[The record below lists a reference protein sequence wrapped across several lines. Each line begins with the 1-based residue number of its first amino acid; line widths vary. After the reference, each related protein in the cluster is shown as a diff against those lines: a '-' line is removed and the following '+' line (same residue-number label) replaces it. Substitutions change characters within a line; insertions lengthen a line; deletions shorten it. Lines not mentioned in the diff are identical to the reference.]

1 MQVLDSLID
10 GPLELGNVREGNE
23 LIGAIVRYLRTGAEP
38 EPRTDAQRMALTMVR
53 PVLEKSRARI
63 VAGSEGGSRQTSK
76 TGSKRPSKAG
86 SKRPSKAGSKRPSKA
101 GSKMTS
107 KDISNADSKR
117 TDKSTSKAPSDIY
130 SSSYT
135 PDPPSK
141 GEGCGEGEIPFA
153 EIVAALNDA
162 AGTSYRASSEKT
174 RRLIRARWAE
184 GYRLPDFEA
193 VVAAMAARWRG
204 DAKMAAYLRPET
216 LFGPKF
222 ESYRE
227 LARAVSPRGTG
238 GELDDEY
245 GRL

>member
-1 MQVLDSLID
+1 MQVQDSLID

-86 SKRPSKAGSKRPSKA
+86 SK
-101 GSKMTS
+101 MTS
-107 KDISNADSKR
+107 KDVSNADSKR
-117 TDKSTSKAPSDIY
+117 TDKPTSKAPSDIY

-135 PDPPSK
+135 PDSPSK

-153 EIVAALNDA
+153 EIVAALNGA

-204 DAKMAAYLRPET
+204 DAKMSAYLRPET

-222 ESYRE
+222 EGYRE
-227 LARAVSPRGTG
+227 LARQAAQTPG
-238 GELDDEY
+238 GGVAGDEY
-245 GRL
+245 SRL

>member
-63 VAGSEGGSRQTSK
+63 VAGSEGGSKQTSK
-76 TGSKRPSKAG
+76 TGSKRPSKAE
-86 SKRPSKAGSKRPSKA
+86 
-101 GSKMTS
+101 SKMTS
-107 KDISNADSKR
+107 KDVSNADSKR
-117 TDKSTSKAPSDIY
+117 TDKPTSKAPSDIY

-135 PDPPSK
+135 PDSPSK

-153 EIVAALNDA
+153 EIVAALNGA

-204 DAKMAAYLRPET
+204 DAKMSAYLRPET

-222 ESYRE
+222 EGYRE
-227 LARAVSPRGTG
+227 LARQAAQTPG
-238 GELDDEY
+238 GGAAGDEY
-245 GRL
+245 SRL

>member
-38 EPRTDAQRMALTMVR
+38 EPRTDSQRMALTMVR

-86 SKRPSKAGSKRPSKA
+86 SK
-101 GSKMTS
+101 MTS
-107 KDISNADSKR
+107 KDVSNADSKR
-117 TDKSTSKAPSDIY
+117 TDKPTSKAPSDIY

-135 PDPPSK
+135 PDSPSK

-153 EIVAALNDA
+153 EIVAALNGA

-204 DAKMAAYLRPET
+204 DAKMSAYLRPET

-222 ESYRE
+222 EGYRE
-227 LARAVSPRGTG
+227 LARQAAQTPG
-238 GELDDEY
+238 GGVAGDEY
-245 GRL
+245 SRL

>member
-10 GPLELGNVREGNE
+10 GPLELTNVREGNE

-63 VAGSEGGSRQTSK
+63 VAGREGGSRGGSGSGAESK
-76 TGSKRPSKAG
+76 RQSKPDSEEASGGSTEMESEVTSKRPSKTQ
-86 SKRPSKAGSKRPSKA
+86 SKRE
-101 GSKMTS
+101 
-107 KDISNADSKR
+107 
-117 TDKSTSKAPSDIY
+117 SDIY

-135 PDPPSK
+135 PDSPSK
-141 GEGCGEGEIPFA
+141 GEGCGEGDGEIPYGA
-153 EIVAALNDA
+153 IVGALNAA
-162 AGTSYRASSEKT
+162 AGTSYRPTSAKT

-184 GYRLPDFEA
+184 GYRLEDFEA
-193 VVAAMAARWRG
+193 VAATMAARWRG

-222 ESYRE
+222 EGYRE
-227 LARAVSPRGTG
+227 LARQASQTPG
-238 GELDDEY
+238 GGGAGDEY
-245 GRL
+245 SRL

>member
-63 VAGSEGGSRQTSK
+63 VAGSEGGSKPASRT
-76 TGSKRPSKAG
+76 AG
-86 SKRPSKAGSKRPSKA
+86 RRESKA

-107 KDISNADSKR
+107 KSGSSPDSKQ
-117 TDKSTSKAPSDIY
+117 TSKPTSKASSDIY

-135 PDPPSK
+135 PESPSK
-141 GEGCGEGEIPFA
+141 GEGCGEGDAEIPYDA
-153 EIVAALNDA
+153 IVGALNDM
-162 AGTSYRASSEKT
+162 AGTSFRPSSEKT

-204 DAKMAAYLRPET
+204 DAKMSAYLRPET

-222 ESYRE
+222 EGYRE
-227 LARAVSPRGTG
+227 LARQAAQTPG
-238 GELDDEY
+238 GGAAGDEY
-245 GRL
+245 SRL

>member
-86 SKRPSKAGSKRPSKA
+86 SK
-101 GSKMTS
+101 MTS
-107 KDISNADSKR
+107 NTDSKR
-117 TDKSTSKAPSDIY
+117 QTNPISKAPSDIY

-135 PDPPSK
+135 PDSPSE

-153 EIVAALNDA
+153 EIVAALNGA

-204 DAKMAAYLRPET
+204 DAKMSAYLRPET

-222 ESYRE
+222 EGYRE
-227 LARAVSPRGTG
+227 LARQAAQTPG
-238 GELDDEY
+238 GGAAGDEY
-245 GRL
+245 SRL

>member
-63 VAGSEGGSRQTSK
+63 VAGSEGGSKQTSK

-86 SKRPSKAGSKRPSKA
+86 SK
-101 GSKMTS
+101 MTS
-107 KDISNADSKR
+107 KDVSNADSKR
-117 TDKSTSKAPSDIY
+117 TDKPTSKAPSDIY

-135 PDPPSK
+135 PDSPSK

-153 EIVAALNDA
+153 EIVAALNGA

-204 DAKMAAYLRPET
+204 DAKMSAYLRPET

-222 ESYRE
+222 EGYRE
-227 LARAVSPRGTG
+227 LARQAAQTPG
-238 GELDDEY
+238 GGAAGDEY
-245 GRL
+245 SRL

>member
-10 GPLELGNVREGNE
+10 GPLELGNAREGNE

-63 VAGSEGGSRQTSK
+63 VAGSEGGSRPASK
-76 TGSKRPSKAG
+76 TV
-86 SKRPSKAGSKRPSKA
+86 SKRPSKA
-101 GSKMTS
+101 GSKMTNNTVSNPES
-107 KDISNADSKR
+107 KQTTKP
-117 TDKSTSKAPSDIY
+117 TSKAGSDIY

-135 PDPPSK
+135 PDSPSK
-141 GEGCGEGEIPFA
+141 GEGCGEGDDPIPYGA
-153 EIVAALNDA
+153 IVAALNDA

-193 VVAAMAARWRG
+193 VAAAMAARWRG
-204 DAKMAAYLRPET
+204 DAKMSAYLRPET

>member
-76 TGSKRPSKAG
+76 TV
-86 SKRPSKAGSKRPSKA
+86 SKRPSKA

-107 KDISNADSKR
+107 KDVSNADSKR
-117 TDKSTSKAPSDIY
+117 TDKPTSKAPSDIY

-135 PDPPSK
+135 PDSPSK
-141 GEGCGEGEIPFA
+141 GEGCGEGEVPFA
-153 EIVAALNDA
+153 EIVAALNGA

-204 DAKMAAYLRPET
+204 DAKMSAYLRPET

-222 ESYRE
+222 EGYRE
-227 LARAVSPRGTG
+227 LARQAAQTPG
-238 GELDDEY
+238 GGAAGDEY
-245 GRL
+245 SRL

>member
-38 EPRTDAQRMALTMVR
+38 EPRTDSQRMALTMVR

-63 VAGSEGGSRQTSK
+63 VAGSEGGSRPTSK
-76 TGSKRPSKAG
+76 RTSKAV
-86 SKRPSKAGSKRPSKA
+86 
-101 GSKMTS
+101 SKMTS
-107 KDISNADSKR
+107 KSDSNTESKE
-117 TDKSTSKAPSDIY
+117 TTEEESKARSDIY

-135 PDPPSK
+135 PDSPSK
-141 GEGCGEGEIPFA
+141 GEGCGEGEIPFDA
-153 EIVAALNDA
+153 IVAALNDA
-162 AGTSYRASSEKT
+162 AGTTYRASSRKT
-174 RRLIRARWAE
+174 RQLIRARWAE
-184 GYRLPDFEA
+184 GYRLEDFEA
-193 VVAAMAARWRG
+193 VVAAMATRWRG
-204 DAKMAAYLRPET
+204 DARMGAYLRPET

-222 ESYRE
+222 EGYRE
-227 LARAVSPRGTG
+227 LARAAAPKGTG

>member
-76 TGSKRPSKAG
+76 TV
-86 SKRPSKAGSKRPSKA
+86 SKRPSKA

-107 KDISNADSKR
+107 KDVSNADSKR
-117 TDKSTSKAPSDIY
+117 TDKPTSKAPSDIY

-135 PDPPSK
+135 PDSPSK
-141 GEGCGEGEIPFA
+141 GEGCGEGEVPFS
-153 EIVAALNDA
+153 EIVAALNGA

-204 DAKMAAYLRPET
+204 DAKMSAYLRPET

-222 ESYRE
+222 EGYRE
-227 LARAVSPRGTG
+227 LARQAAQTPG
-238 GELDDEY
+238 GGAAGDEY
-245 GRL
+245 SRL

>member
-10 GPLELGNVREGNE
+10 GPLELGNIREGNE

-76 TGSKRPSKAG
+76 TV
-86 SKRPSKAGSKRPSKA
+86 SKRPSKA

-107 KDISNADSKR
+107 KDVSNADSKR
-117 TDKSTSKAPSDIY
+117 TDKPISKAPSDIY

-135 PDPPSK
+135 PDSPSK
-141 GEGCGEGEIPFA
+141 GEGCGEGDGEIPFDA
-153 EIVAALNDA
+153 IVGTLNDA
-162 AGTSYRASSEKT
+162 IGAKFKPTSRRT
-174 RRLIRARWAE
+174 RGFIRARWAE

-193 VVAAMAARWRG
+193 VVAAMVERWSG
-204 DAKMAAYLRPET
+204 DAKMSSYLRPET

-222 ESYRE
+222 EGYRE
-227 LARAVSPRGTG
+227 LARQASQTPG
-238 GELDDEY
+238 GGAAGDEY
-245 GRL
+245 SRL

>member
-63 VAGSEGGSRQTSK
+63 VAGSEGGSRPTSK
-76 TGSKRPSKAG
+76 RTSKAV
-86 SKRPSKAGSKRPSKA
+86 
-101 GSKMTS
+101 SKMTS
-107 KDISNADSKR
+107 KADSNTESKEPTEETSKR
-117 TDKSTSKAPSDIY
+117 TSDIY

-135 PDPPSK
+135 PDSPSK
-141 GEGCGEGEIPFA
+141 GEGCGEGDDPIPYA
-153 EIVAALNDA
+153 AIVGALNDA
-162 AGTSYRASSEKT
+162 IGAKFKPTSRKT
-174 RRLIRARWAE
+174 RALVRARWAE
-184 GYRLPDFEA
+184 GYRLEDFEA

-204 DAKMAAYLRPET
+204 DARMGAYLRPET

-222 ESYRE
+222 EGYRE
-227 LARAVSPRGTG
+227 LARAAASTPG
-238 GELDDEY
+238 GGAAGDEY
-245 GRL
+245 SRL

>member
-86 SKRPSKAGSKRPSKA
+86 SK
-101 GSKMTS
+101 MTS

-117 TDKSTSKAPSDIY
+117 TDKPTSKAPSDIY

>member
-86 SKRPSKAGSKRPSKA
+86 SK
-101 GSKMTS
+101 MTS
-107 KDISNADSKR
+107 DTASNPESKQ
-117 TDKSTSKAPSDIY
+117 TTKPTSKAPSDIY

-135 PDPPSK
+135 PDSPSK

-184 GYRLPDFEA
+184 GYRLTDFEA

-227 LARAVSPRGTG
+227 LARAVSPKGTG

>member
-86 SKRPSKAGSKRPSKA
+86 SK
-101 GSKMTS
+101 MTS

-117 TDKSTSKAPSDIY
+117 TDKPTSKAPSDIY

-135 PDPPSK
+135 PDSPSK

-174 RRLIRARWAE
+174 GRLIRARWAE

-245 GRL
+245 GRP

>member
-63 VAGSEGGSRQTSK
+63 VAGSEGGSKQTSK

-86 SKRPSKAGSKRPSKA
+86 SK
-101 GSKMTS
+101 MTS
-107 KDISNADSKR
+107 KDVSNADSKR
-117 TDKSTSKAPSDIY
+117 TDKPTSKAPSDIY

-135 PDPPSK
+135 PDSPSK

-153 EIVAALNDA
+153 EIVAALNGA
-162 AGTSYRASSEKT
+162 AGTSYCASSEKT

-204 DAKMAAYLRPET
+204 DAKMSAYLRPET

-222 ESYRE
+222 EGYRE
-227 LARAVSPRGTG
+227 LARQAAQTPG
-238 GELDDEY
+238 GGAAGDEY
-245 GRL
+245 SRL